1 MKAWGSVIESPLGA
15 IPSPACSGPTTWTPT
30 CFNNGD
36 RPAPVELSEPGNQAA
51 SSQPSADD
59 RQIGIKHQP
68 RLHPIFLGGNP
79 GEQPTEQ
86 RQQQR
91 HAEEHEVSHPSPVV
105 RSIAPF
111 LTARERNRLP
121 SHGTTSIDAKH
132 WNGSPEIRT
141 QDQPVKSRMLYR

>member
-91 HAEEHEVSHPSPVV
+91 HAEEHEISHPSLCRRIDWAV
-105 RSIAPF
+105 SNSKGW
-111 LTARERNRLP
+111 EQLP
-121 SHGTTSIDAKH
+121 QSEDDI
-132 WNGSPEIRT
+132 N
-141 QDQPVKSRMLYR
+141 